1 MSLMNLLTILREFN
15 SVIKIIRINS
25 SSRLR
30 EIIIMDKNIMKK
42 KKIKI
47 IIKMNNKI
55 IIKRKKKNKINTFN
69 RLMNKIMKMK
79 NTPKNPLIKINN
91 SIKTIHNNKIQIID
105 FLYNNPMI
113 QKLYKTIINNSLPI
127 KINSIDPVALNPI

>member
-1 MSLMNLLTILREFN
+1 MNLLTILREFN

-55 IIKRKKKNKINTFN
+55 IIKRKKNKINTFN